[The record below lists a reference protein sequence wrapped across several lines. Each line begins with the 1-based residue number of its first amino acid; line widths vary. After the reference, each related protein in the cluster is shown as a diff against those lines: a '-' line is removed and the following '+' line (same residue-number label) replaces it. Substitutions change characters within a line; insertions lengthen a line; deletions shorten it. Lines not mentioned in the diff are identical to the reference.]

1 MRVAWVLAIG
11 IAIGI
16 GIGFA
21 TWMVAAPSLGETL
34 EGRVVGVTDG
44 DSLTLL
50 VGREELKI
58 RLAQIDA
65 PERGQPYGS
74 RSKQAL
80 SDLAYGRTAQVR
92 VIDIDAYGRSVGE
105 VYVDGVHVNSE
116 MVRQGYAWAYTRY
129 ARSTDIIDLEKEA
142 RTARVG
148 LWSLPEDQRDAPWVW
163 RHDRRKRPP
172 RSTSTDP
179 RCRDKRTCG
188 EMTSCAEAHFFHSEC
203 GLQSLDGDGDG
214 VPCESLCR

>member
-1 MRVAWVLAIG
+1 MGAV
-11 IAIGI
+11 
-16 GIGFA
+16 
-21 TWMVAAPSLGETL
+21 PSLGETL

-44 DSLTLL
+44 DTLTLL
-50 VGREELKI
+50 VGSETRKI

-65 PERGQPYGS
+65 PERAQPFGS

-80 SDLAYGRTAQVR
+80 SDLAYGRTVTVR
-92 VIDIDAYGRSVGE
+92 VIDSDDYGRSVGE
-105 VYVDGVHVNSE
+105 VYADGVHVNSE

-129 ARSTDIIDLEKEA
+129 ARSTDIIDLEEEA
-142 RTARVG
+142 RANRAG
-148 LWSLPEDQRDAPWVW
+148 LWSLPEEQRDAPWVW
-163 RHDRRKRPP
+163 RRDRRKGTP

-188 EMTSCAEAHFFHSEC
+188 EMTSCEEARFFHREC
-203 GLQSLDGDGDG
+203 GLASLDGDGDG